1 MGLVVGLVNCDSEFG
16 HGLQWML
23 TQTDNGLVAGINNV
37 EWDAVELPSQFMENW
52 LYSTYEVVESLS
64 QHVETSEPLPKEIW
78 QKIVSNPPIKLSAVR
93 ALPDFKKLSTERVM
107 PIDRSTRACT
117 WQARPCYA
125 SSFSAW
131 RTWLCTRD
139 RPRSLCRRGV
149 TMR

>member
-78 QKIVSNPPIKLSAVR
+78 QKIVSKPPDKTIGCVSSSRL
-93 ALPDFKKLSTERVM
+93 KKT
-107 PIDRSTRACT
+107 IN
-117 WQARPCYA
+117 
-125 SSFSAW
+125 
-131 RTWLCTRD
+131 
-139 RPRSLCRRGV
+139 
-149 TMR
+149 